1 MQADLD
7 AKRAAGEV
15 ESTDMHVWDFQV
27 TMNCVRH
34 KAPAQGTMQ
43 EMVQLLLSPNLT
55 PRRLEE
61 KAQLALSSFF
71 GWPAATRLVQALE
84 VDSPCTESRY
94 GLPTDG
100 GAGEPSRSAAAQ
112 PEAAASGKL
121 PDPPNTEPR
130 CGLPTDGGAKGRVG
144 QPRLSLS
151 RQDRS
156 RGRRS

>member
-55 PRRLEE
+55 RRRLEE

-100 GAGEPSRSAAAQ
+100 GAGGPSGLTDPPPYRTAVRVTDRRRCQ
-112 PEAAASGKL
+112 GASGSATAVTFSAG
-121 PDPPNTEPR
+121 PV
-130 CGLPTDGGAKGRVG
+130 KG
-144 QPRLSLS
+144 QARLRAQTCRSGTS
-151 RQDRS
+151 R
-156 RGRRS
+156 